1 MKMSIASAWTLLRVS
16 GAHPRRPRPVDWN
29 VRPFRG
35 GIAGKVR
42 ILSTSPMPKLL
53 RIPRFRS
60 RSSAVKWGIQPRCHR
75 CPIRSRFRDNR
86 SCRNSLCCIGEQ
98 ATRACQGEIAG
109 HIGFG
114 RRDICVQWDEREGFR
129 NPQRAVCEIGG
140 SAYKDCLHSGI
151 VWTLSAV
158 LENEGIGTGIG
169 LFTMRFRRTPT

>member
-1 MKMSIASAWTLLRVS
+1 MSYQGLRKSIDSLELALKMLLFSKLADGSLISTRSKPICSTSVQSVGMKMSIASAWTLLRVS

-114 RRDICVQWDEREGFR
+114 RRDICVQWDE
-129 NPQRAVCEIGG
+129 
-140 SAYKDCLHSGI
+140 
-151 VWTLSAV
+151 
-158 LENEGIGTGIG
+158 
-169 LFTMRFRRTPT
+169 